1 MKREFLFLEPGK
13 NNPKFFVEGRAT
25 ERAKAERPTEAYS
38 RYYKML
44 RDRKKIL
51 EEEKPPEE
59 GKRPRVKRPDYP
71 VENYQSVI
79 IQQRE

>member
-1 MKREFLFLEPGK
+1 MKREFLFLRIGRE
-13 NNPKFFVEGRAT
+13 NPKFFVEGRAR

-38 RYYKML
+38 RYYQML

-51 EEEKPPEE
+51 AEEKPPEE
-59 GKRPRVKRPDYP
+59 KQPRVKRPDFP
-71 VENYQSVI
+71 VQNYESPV